1 MLNQIAVLHDWLSNQ
16 RRALRQMA
24 NDKDVDDK
32 ARIEAHHIAG
42 EIAVAVMNL
51 MSHHLMN

>member
-1 MLNQIAVLHDWLSNQ
+1 MAVLHNLLNKQ

-32 ARIEAHHIAG
+32 ARINAHHIAG
-42 EIAVAVMNL
+42 EIAMAVMNL